1 MTAAACQN
9 ITKER
14 KGLGLH
20 SATFSEPNT
29 EGKRL
34 RLENKLKKLK
44 NAANCESQVRGILE
58 RTEVCPCAR
67 PATPAYARLPESNL
81 RVQRQKRQPEDGV
94 EDPAEYQIGRA
105 SCRER

>member
-1 MTAAACQN
+1 MTAAECQN

-44 NAANCESQVRGILE
+44 NAANCESQANYG
-58 RTEVCPCAR
+58 A
-67 PATPAYARLPESNL
+67 AF
-81 RVQRQKRQPEDGV
+81 
-94 EDPAEYQIGRA
+94 
-105 SCRER
+105 

>member
-1 MTAAACQN
+1 MTAAECQN

-29 EGKRL
+29 EGKPL

-44 NAANCESQVRGILE
+44 NARQ
-58 RTEVCPCAR
+58 
-67 PATPAYARLPESNL
+67 L
-81 RVQRQKRQPEDGV
+81 RKSG
-94 EDPAEYQIGRA
+94 
-105 SCRER
+105 